1 MEWMGK
7 IFHRK
12 YKFAIYGGEETVRFV
27 DSYWLRVGSIERIWA
42 WATSIFIWLQYK
54 FSTYL
59 KTARVAR
66 NWFIICCLRFCRCT
80 IKSASPEFSET
91 ISSES
96 TSLKCFRP
104 PFCFRHVCFLVQLLH
119 TRRVCIQRSSRC
131 RLQRSH
137 LVFVMQVRQMFPP
150 PSGSSRTVRRIPQFV
165 QNPVNKY
172 NN

>member
-1 MEWMGK
+1 MSDKLFYRGYELSSMEGGDGEVRRQLLIK
-7 IFHRK
+7 IMLH
-12 YKFAIYGGEETVRFV
+12 
-27 DSYWLRVGSIERIWA
+27 WA
-42 WATSIFIWLQYK
+42 WAVSIFIWLQYK

-66 NWFIICCLRFCRCT
+66 NWFIICCLRFCKCT
-80 IKSASPEFSET
+80 IKSASPEFSEMT
-91 ISSES
+91 SSES

-104 PFCFRHVCFLVQLLH
+104 PFCFRHVCFLAQLLH

-150 PSGSSRTVRRIPQFV
+150 PSGRRCDFKYIPQFV
-165 QNPVNKY
+165 QNPEMNITT
-172 NN
+172 N